1 MKLKLNNRGWG
12 LSTFLVYLTI
22 FIVFIGVVTILA
34 IHNANKFKDADRND
48 QNTSSEVSKEESKE
62 ESNKIEKKS
71 DFKQIEK
78 DLEKAAYQ
86 YQQEYLVNMQNGE
99 IKYVTA
105 SKLEELK
112 LLDNLTNGDYLCTG
126 YAKITSNNGKIDIM
140 PFINCGEYISEG
152 YNEELE

>member
-22 FIVFIGVVTILA
+22 FIGFIGVVTFLA
-34 IHNANKFKDADRND
+34 IHNANKFKNVDMNN
-48 QNTSSEVSKEESKE
+48 QNTSSEVSKEESSKE
-62 ESNKIEKKS
+62 EEEN
-71 DFKQIEK
+71 DFKQVEK
-78 DLEKAAYQ
+78 NLEKAAYQ

-99 IKYVTA
+99 IKYITA

-126 YAKITSNNGKIDIM
+126 YAKITSSNGKTDIM
-140 PFINCGEYISEG
+140 PFVNCGDYISEG
-152 YNEELE
+152 YNEDLDN